1 MGPAEADAA
10 VRRSKPSRS
19 KGAETTGHLWAAV
32 VVAMMPTDAMGNHQQ
47 GQQVKVGCAPP
58 TALPDLHLSLS
69 RPVDLAQR
77 GVFPKTVR
85 RVESG
90 FSGPGLRCR

>member
-10 VRRSKPSRS
+10 MRRPKPSSS

-47 GQQVKVGCAPP
+47 G
-58 TALPDLHLSLS
+58 
-69 RPVDLAQR
+69 
-77 GVFPKTVR
+77 
-85 RVESG
+85 
-90 FSGPGLRCR
+90 